1 MTDAATASAHHN
13 DPEFL
18 KEEQKKYFT
27 FMNLAFLMT
36 ALTGIELVIIFLPFP
51 GSILIFGS
59 LIFLS
64 LVKFVGVIFW
74 FMHLIYDKKL
84 LTVIFLFGMTLAAGT
99 ATALMFLFSETHVDK
114 ELPFYQEG
122 LIEEAQG
129 GNAH

>member
-1 MTDAATASAHHN
+1 MSHAAHPSA

-18 KEEQKKYFT
+18 LAEQKKYFT

-51 GSILIFGS
+51 GSILIYSS

-74 FMHLIYDKKL
+74 FMHLIYDGKL
-84 LTVIFLFGMTLAAGT
+84 LTIIFLFGMALAGGT
-99 ATALMFLFSETHVDK
+99 AAALLLLFSDTHVDQS
-114 ELPFYQEG
+114 LPFYQEG
-122 LIEEAQG
+122 LEQREAG
-129 GNAH
+129 GGGH

>member
-1 MTDAATASAHHN
+1 MSDAATASPPHN

-51 GSILIFGS
+51 GSMLIFGS

-84 LTVIFLFGMTLAAGT
+84 LTVLFLFGMTLAAGT
-99 ATALMFLFSETHVDK
+99 ATALMFLFSESHVDK

-122 LIEEAQG
+122 LIQKAQDEEG
-129 GNAH
+129 S